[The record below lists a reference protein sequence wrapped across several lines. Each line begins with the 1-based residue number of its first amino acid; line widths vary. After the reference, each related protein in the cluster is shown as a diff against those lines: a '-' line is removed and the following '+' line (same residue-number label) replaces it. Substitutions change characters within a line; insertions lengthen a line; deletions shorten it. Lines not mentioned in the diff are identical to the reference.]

1 MGKLDG
7 RVALITGGARG
18 QGAAEATLFAQEGAI
33 VIVTDVLDDDGK
45 KTASAVGGTYMRH
58 DVTEEARWKS
68 VVEEIVAQH
77 GRLDILINNAGIY
90 RPENLLDASQ
100 ASYRQVI
107 DINQVGVF
115 LGMQAVA
122 RPMMEGDGGA
132 IVNISSVA
140 GLRGGAGGFA
150 YVASK
155 FAVRGMTKA
164 AAVQLARYNIRVNS
178 IHPGLIE
185 TPMLHSIPGI
195 DAGGLDD
202 YLRRVPMRRVAD
214 ASEVAKL
221 ALFLSCDDSSYSTGA
236 EFVIDGGMTA

>member
-1 MGKLDG
+1 
-7 RVALITGGARG
+7 
-18 QGAAEATLFAQEGAI
+18 
-33 VIVTDVLDDDGK
+33 
-45 KTASAVGGTYMRH
+45 
-58 DVTEEARWKS
+58 
-68 VVEEIVAQH
+68 
-77 GRLDILINNAGIY
+77 
-90 RPENLLDASQ
+90 
-100 ASYRQVI
+100 
-107 DINQVGVF
+107 
-115 LGMQAVA
+115 
-122 RPMMEGDGGA
+122 
-132 IVNISSVA
+132 
-140 GLRGGAGGFA
+140 
-150 YVASK
+150 
-155 FAVRGMTKA
+155 MTKA